1 MIAPAAQDDLP
12 SALERFGEALRQLRK
27 RRAQQRLERRYARQP
42 TEATKARD
50 LRILGEHDDD

>member
-1 MIAPAAQDDLP
+1 MIAQTSHDDLS
-12 SALERFGEALRQLRK
+12 SALERFGEALRQLRQ
-27 RRAQQRLERRYARQP
+27 RRARKRLERRYDRQP